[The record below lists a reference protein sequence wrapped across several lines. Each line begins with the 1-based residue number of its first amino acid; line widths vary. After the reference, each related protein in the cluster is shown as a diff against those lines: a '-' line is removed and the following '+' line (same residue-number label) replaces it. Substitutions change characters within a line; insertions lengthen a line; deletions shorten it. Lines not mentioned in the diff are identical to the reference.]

1 MKKKLLSVLLCAAM
15 ISTVLAGCGSGG
27 DPGSAPAAE
36 TPAAEAPAAEEPAA
50 EEPAEAPAPEA
61 SSSEEAEIYMF
72 ISSPEYADAI
82 NTLIEEYKNVAPN
95 VTINYET
102 TQNDYPTLLK
112 AKLNSGEVP
121 DIFSSTSGK
130 EIDVYKEYSFDLSG
144 QALES
149 TMQPAVAAMMASPE
163 DGAGLYGIAIKGN
176 YFGMIYNKAI
186 FEECGIAEF
195 PQTVSEMEVAC
206 EKISAAGYKPF
217 TTGFN
222 EWWVFKHVWQHFL
235 DAAAAN
241 AGISSAELVAKF
253 EKGEAKVADYPELYN
268 NFFNFIDLAVK
279 YGDDKPLETALDGE
293 LSAFGTGKAAMVV
306 GQGAWVEADLL
317 AIDPNLQIGFNGYPV
332 SDDAAQCQVIAGSD
346 QALRISADSDVLQP
360 TLDFVNWWYTS
371 DYGKAWFTDVAGVV
385 PPVVSDVESTFEVVK
400 QGDALSASKGA
411 ADLSICYST
420 DSWHQTFGEIM
431 QSYISGAA
439 DKDASCAQIE
449 EQWAAI
455 DGAN

>member
-1 MKKKLLSVLLCAAM
+1 MKKKLLSALLCTAM
-15 ISTVLAGCGSGG
+15 MTAMLAGCGGG
-27 DPGSAPAAE
+27 STETPAVEA
-36 TPAAEAPAAEEPAA
+36 PAAEAPAAEAPA
-50 EEPAEAPAPEA
+50 AEAPAAEAPAA
-61 SSSEEAEIYMF
+61 SSDEAAEIYMF
-72 ISSPEYADAI
+72 IASPEYADAI
-82 NTLIEEYKNVAPN
+82 DELIEAYKEVAPN

-149 TMQPAVAAMMASPE
+149 TMQDAVASVMASPE
-163 DGAGLYGIAIKGN
+163 DGNGLYGIAIKGN
-176 YFGMIYNKAI
+176 YFGIVYNKAI
-186 FEECGIAEF
+186 FEECGITEF
-195 PQTVSEMEVAC
+195 PSTVSEMEAAC
-206 EKISAAGYKPF
+206 EKIAAAGYKPF

-222 EWWVFKHVWQHFL
+222 EWWVFKHVGQHFV

-241 AGISSAELVAKF
+241 AGISTAELVARF
-253 EKGEAKVADYPELYN
+253 EKGEAKVSDYPELYN

-293 LSAFGTGKAAMVV
+293 LSAFGTGKAAMVC
-306 GQGAWVEADLL
+306 GQGAWIEADALS
-317 AIDPNLQIGFNGYPV
+317 IDPGLQIGFNGYPV
-332 SDDAAQCQVIAGSD
+332 SDDAAQCQVIGGSD
-346 QALRISADSDVLQP
+346 QALRIAKDSAVLQP

-385 PPVVSDVESTFEVVK
+385 PPIVSEAESSFEIIK

-411 ADLSICYST
+411 ADLAICYST

-431 QSYISGAA
+431 QSYIAGDI
-439 DKDASCAQIE
+439 DKDGACAQIE

-455 DGAN
+455 EGGN